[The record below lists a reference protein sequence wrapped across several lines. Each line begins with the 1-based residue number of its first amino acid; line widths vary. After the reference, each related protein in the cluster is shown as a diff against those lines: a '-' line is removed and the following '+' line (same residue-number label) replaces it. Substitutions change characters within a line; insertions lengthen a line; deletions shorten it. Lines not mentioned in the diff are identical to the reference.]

1 MRTIRLDRLE
11 AIYVILC
18 FVLIGFMIGSAV

>member
-1 MRTIRLDRLE
+1 MRSIKLDRLE

-18 FVLIGFMIGSAV
+18 FVLIGLMIGSAL